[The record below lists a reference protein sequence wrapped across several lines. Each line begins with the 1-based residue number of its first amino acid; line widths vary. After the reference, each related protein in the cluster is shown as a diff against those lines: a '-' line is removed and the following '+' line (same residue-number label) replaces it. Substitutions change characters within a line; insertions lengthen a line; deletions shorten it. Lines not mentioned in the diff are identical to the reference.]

1 MLKNTQNSS
10 KLLMALELSI
20 FIQKNYLPKG
30 FNKLIIDLLKIL
42 LPILY
47 FIVVWIYGK
56 AFFGSSK
63 SAEKLK
69 TPILY
74 LLIFF
79 HAIYLILR
87 TVTFSHPPIT
97 KIFEIMSVVAF
108 SVCFAYAY
116 IELKTKVKGTGYF
129 ILMVA
134 FFFQLISSIFITD
147 LLAVPDILRSNLL
160 GFHVVSALLG
170 FSAITISAIYGMLYL
185 MLYHDIKSNRFGI
198 VYQRLP
204 NLEILERMS
213 LTATKFGFILLTV
226 AIVVGFVW
234 LPKAFDTFSYADPKL
249 IGTVFIWVLYATG
262 LAANKIARWQG
273 KRIVWLSILGFI
285 VSFFSMTIVNMFFSG
300 FHKFY

>member
-1 MLKNTQNSS
+1 MKFL
-10 KLLMALELSI
+10 
-20 FIQKNYLPKG
+20 
-30 FNKLIIDLLKIL
+30 IDLLNIL

-47 FIVVWIYGK
+47 IGVVYAYGK
-56 AFFGSSK
+56 SFFKLSK
-63 SAEKLK
+63 LAEILK
-69 TPILY
+69 TPLLF
-74 LLIFF
+74 LLITVHFV
-79 HAIYLILR
+79 YLILR
-87 TVTFSHPPIT
+87 TIAFAHSPIT
-97 KIFEIMSVVAF
+97 TIFEIFSTVAF
-108 SVCFAYAY
+108 SVTLAYAY
-116 IELKTKVKGTGYF
+116 IQIKTKVHSTGFF
-129 ILMVA
+129 ILIVG
-134 FFFQLISSIFITD
+134 FFFQLFSSLFIKD
-147 LLAVPDILRSNLL
+147 LLNVPDVLRSNLL

-170 FSAITISAIYGMLYL
+170 FAAITISAIYGMLYL

-213 LTATKFGFILLTV
+213 LTATKFGFVLLTV
-226 AIVVGFVW
+226 AIVVGLVW
-234 LPKAFDTFSYADPKL
+234 LPKAFETFSYADPKL